1 MLWGYLAEFW
11 GKLGAVGDYTIE
23 WFQGIG
29 NAVAGAIGGLFE
41 DLAHNFYDIFYV
53 IQWLLEGLQNLF
65 IIIFRPL
72 TWIFNFGKGFFD
84 TAFKTPEELGITTG
98 EIGIFDPKVFQVF
111 NAIPHANLIFA
122 GVGAGLGILFL
133 VFIIKK
139 LSSI

>member
-1 MLWGYLAEFW
+1 MWGYLSEFW
-11 GKLGAVGDYTIE
+11 GKIAQVGDYTIA

-41 DLAHNFYDIFYV
+41 DLIHHFYDILYSL
-53 IQWLLEGLQNLF
+53 QWFFEGLQNLF
-65 IIIFRPL
+65 VIIFRPL

-84 TAFKTPEELGITTG
+84 TAFKTPAELGI
-98 EIGIFDPKVFQVF
+98 EIGELGSFGTNVMSVF
-111 NAIPHANLIFA
+111 NAIPYANYIFA
-122 GVGAGLGILFL
+122 GVGAGLGIVFL